1 MRPLRMR
8 GFVIAL
14 AVALVDQATKALAVA
29 RLEDQPAISAI
40 PHILNF
46 RFARNSGAAFSMG
59 ESFTLV
65 FTLISTLVA
74 LGIIFFG
81 GRSRGINS
89 TLLSLVLGGVS
100 GNLIDRFF
108 RTPGFLHGH
117 VVDWIE
123 LPHWPIFN
131 IADSC
136 VVVAALIYVLYSGKK
151 RNA

>member
-1 MRPLRMR
+1 MCSSDL
-8 GFVIAL
+8 
-14 AVALVDQATKALAVA
+14 VA

>member
-14 AVALVDQATKALAVA
+14 AVAIVDQATKALAVA

-136 VVVAALIYVLYSGKK
+136 VVVAALMYVLYSGKK

>member
-14 AVALVDQATKALAVA
+14 VVAIFDQATKALAVA
-29 RLEDQPAISAI
+29 TLEDKPAISAI

-65 FTLISTLVA
+65 FTLISTLVVLA
-74 LGIIFFG
+74 IILFG
-81 GRSRGINS
+81 GRLQGVNS

-100 GNLIDRFF
+100 GNLLDRFF
-108 RTPGFLHGH
+108 RSPGFLRGH

-131 IADSC
+131 VADSC
-136 VVVAALIYVLYSGKK
+136 VVVAALIFVLHSGKK

>member
-1 MRPLRMR
+1 MR

-14 AVALVDQATKALAVA
+14 AVAIVDQATKALAVA

>member
-14 AVALVDQATKALAVA
+14 VVAIFDQATKALAVA
-29 RLEDQPAISAI
+29 TLEDKPAISAI

-74 LGIIFFG
+74 LAIILFG
-81 GRSRGINS
+81 GRLQGVNS

-100 GNLIDRFF
+100 GNLLDRFF
-108 RTPGFLHGH
+108 RSPGFLRGH

-131 IADSC
+131 VADSC
-136 VVVAALIYVLYSGKK
+136 VVVAALIFVLHSGKK

>member
-14 AVALVDQATKALAVA
+14 AVAIVDQATKALAVA

-74 LGIIFFG
+74 LAIIFFG
-81 GRSRGINS
+81 GRLQGVNS
-89 TLLSLVLGGVS
+89 ILLSLVLGGVS

>member
-123 LPHWPIFN
+123 LPYWPIFN

>member
-14 AVALVDQATKALAVA
+14 VVAIFDQATKALAVA
-29 RLEDQPAISAI
+29 TLEDKPAIAAI
-40 PHILNF
+40 PHVLNF

-74 LGIIFFG
+74 LAIIFFG
-81 GRSRGINS
+81 GRFQGVNS
-89 TLLSLVLGGVS
+89 ILLSLVLGGVS
-100 GNLIDRFF
+100 GNLLDRFF
-108 RTPGFLHGH
+108 RSPGFLRGH

-136 VVVAALIYVLYSGKK
+136 VVVAALIFVLHSGKK

>member
-123 LPHWPIFN
+123 LPYWPIFN

-136 VVVAALIYVLYSGKK
+136 VVVAALMYVLYSGKK

>member
-14 AVALVDQATKALAVA
+14 AVAIVDQATKALAVA
-29 RLEDQPAISAI
+29 RLEDQSAISAI

>member
-14 AVALVDQATKALAVA
+14 VVAIFDQATKALAVA
-29 RLEDQPAISAI
+29 TLEDKPAISAI

-59 ESFTLV
+59 ESFTLI
-65 FTLISTLVA
+65 FTLISALVA
-74 LGIIFFG
+74 LAIIFFG

>member
-14 AVALVDQATKALAVA
+14 AVAIVDQATKALAVA

>member
-136 VVVAALIYVLYSGKK
+136 VVVAALIFVLHSGKK

>member
-14 AVALVDQATKALAVA
+14 VVAIFDQATKALAVA
-29 RLEDQPAISAI
+29 TLEDKPAISAI